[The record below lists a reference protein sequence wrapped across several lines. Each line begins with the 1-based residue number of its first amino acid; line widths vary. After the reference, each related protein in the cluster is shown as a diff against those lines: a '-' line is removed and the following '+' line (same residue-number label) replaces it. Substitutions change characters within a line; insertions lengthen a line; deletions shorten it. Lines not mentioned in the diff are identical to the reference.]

1 MRIFTHCF
9 ETGSLGGK
17 MLTRVERVLALKNI
31 ELFHD
36 IPGEVLAD
44 IAALLEEET
53 FEKGQYIVNE
63 GDLGKEMY
71 MIVKGEVEVVAGG
84 NVVAVMKDGA
94 GFGEMALIDSQPRSA
109 DIVAKNDVLVLKME
123 SDDFLEILKQR
134 DEVALGVI
142 RVLTGRIRELNAKL
156 AEKAGKKGK

>member
-1 MRIFTHCF
+1 
-9 ETGSLGGK
+9 

-44 IAALLEEET
+44 IAALLEEES

-63 GDLGKEMY
+63 GDLGKELF

-84 NVVAVMKDGA
+84 NVVAVMKEGA
-94 GFGEMALIDSQPRSA
+94 GFGEMALIDNQPRSA
-109 DIVAKNDVLVLKME
+109 DIVARNDVLVLKME

-156 AEKAGKKGK
+156 AEKVAKK

>member
-1 MRIFTHCF
+1 
-9 ETGSLGGK
+9 

-63 GDLGKEMY
+63 GDLGKELF

-94 GFGEMALIDSQPRSA
+94 GFGEMALIDNQPRSA
-109 DIVAKNDVLVLKME
+109 DIIARNDVLVLKME

-142 RVLTGRIRELNAKL
+142 RVLTGRIRDLNSKL
-156 AEKAGKKGK
+156 AEKSGKK

>member
-1 MRIFTHCF
+1 
-9 ETGSLGGK
+9 

-84 NVVAVMKDGA
+84 NVVAVMKEGA

-109 DIVAKNDVLVLKME
+109 DIIARNDVLVLKME

-156 AEKAGKKGK
+156 AEKVSGKKEK

>member
-1 MRIFTHCF
+1 
-9 ETGSLGGK
+9 
-17 MLTRVERVLALKNI
+17 MLTRVERVLAVKNF

-63 GDLGKEMY
+63 GDLGKELF
-71 MIVKGEVEVVAGG
+71 MIVKGEVEVVVGG
-84 NVVAVMKDGA
+84 NVVAVMKEGA

-109 DIVAKNDVLVLKME
+109 DIIARNDVLVLKME

-156 AEKAGKKGK
+156 AEKSGKK

>member
-1 MRIFTHCF
+1 
-9 ETGSLGGK
+9 

-63 GDLGKEMY
+63 GDLGKELF
-71 MIVKGEVEVVAGG
+71 MIVKGEVEVVVGG
-84 NVVAVMKDGA
+84 NVVAVMKEGA

-109 DIVAKNDVLVLKME
+109 DIIAKNDVLVLKME

-156 AEKAGKKGK
+156 AEKSGKK

>member
-1 MRIFTHCF
+1 
-9 ETGSLGGK
+9 

-63 GDLGKEMY
+63 GDLGKELF

-84 NVVAVMKDGA
+84 NVVAVMKEGA
-94 GFGEMALIDSQPRSA
+94 GFGEMALIDNQPRSA
-109 DIVAKNDVLVLKME
+109 DIIAKNDVLVLKME

-156 AEKAGKKGK
+156 AEKAGKKEK

>member
-1 MRIFTHCF
+1 
-9 ETGSLGGK
+9 

-44 IAALLEEET
+44 IAALLEEEN

-63 GDLGKEMY
+63 GDLGKELF
-71 MIVKGEVEVVAGG
+71 MIVKGEVEVVVGG
-84 NVVAVMKDGA
+84 NVVAVMKEGA

-109 DIVAKNDVLVLKME
+109 DIIARNDVLVLKME

-156 AEKAGKKGK
+156 AEKPGKE

>member
-1 MRIFTHCF
+1 
-9 ETGSLGGK
+9 

-63 GDLGKEMY
+63 GDLGKELF
-71 MIVKGEVEVVAGG
+71 MIVKGEVEVVVGG
-84 NVVAVMKDGA
+84 NVVAVMKEGA
-94 GFGEMALIDSQPRSA
+94 GFGEMALIDNQPRSA
-109 DIVAKNDVLVLKME
+109 DIIARNDVLVLKME

-156 AEKAGKKGK
+156 AEKAGKK

>member
-1 MRIFTHCF
+1 
-9 ETGSLGGK
+9 

-63 GDLGKEMY
+63 GDLGKELF

-84 NVVAVMKDGA
+84 NVVAIMKEGA

-109 DIVAKNDVLVLKME
+109 DIIARNDVLVLKME

-156 AEKAGKKGK
+156 AEKAGKKEK

>member
-1 MRIFTHCF
+1 
-9 ETGSLGGK
+9 

-44 IAALLEEET
+44 IAALLTEET
-53 FEKGQYIVNE
+53 FEKGQYIANE
-63 GDLGKEMY
+63 GDLEKELF

-84 NVVAVMKDGA
+84 HVVSVLKEGE
-94 GFGEMALIDSQPRSA
+94 GFGEMSLIESGTKSA
-109 DIVAKNDVLVLKME
+109 DLVAKDDVLLLKME

-134 DEVALGVI
+134 EEIALGVI
-142 RVLTGRIRELNAKL
+142 RVLAGRIRELTLKL
-156 AEKAGKKGK
+156 AEKNGQTNGSNKKH

>member
-1 MRIFTHCF
+1 
-9 ETGSLGGK
+9 

-44 IAALLEEET
+44 IAALLEEEN

-63 GDLGKEMY
+63 GDLGKELF
-71 MIVKGEVEVVAGG
+71 MIVKGEVEVVVGG
-84 NVVAVMKDGA
+84 NVVAVMKEGA

-109 DIVAKNDVLVLKME
+109 DIIARNDVLVLKME

-156 AEKAGKKGK
+156 AEKSEWT

>member
-1 MRIFTHCF
+1 
-9 ETGSLGGK
+9 

-31 ELFHD
+31 ELFHG

-44 IAALLEEET
+44 IATLLEEET

-63 GDLGKEMY
+63 GDLGKELF
-71 MIVKGEVEVVAGG
+71 MIVQGEVEVVAGG
-84 NVVAVMKDGA
+84 NVVAVMKKGE

-109 DIVAKNDVLVLKME
+109 DIIAKDDVLVLKME

-134 DEVALGVI
+134 EEVALGVI
-142 RVLTGRIRELNAKL
+142 KVLTGRIRELNMKL
-156 AEKAGKKGK
+156 VAEIGKKNDTGKKQKA

>member
-1 MRIFTHCF
+1 
-9 ETGSLGGK
+9 

-63 GDLGKEMY
+63 GDLGKELF
-71 MIVKGEVEVVAGG
+71 MIVKGEVEVVVGG
-84 NVVAVMKDGA
+84 NVVAVMKEGA
-94 GFGEMALIDSQPRSA
+94 GFGEMALIDNQPRSA
-109 DIVAKNDVLVLKME
+109 DIIARNDVLVLKME

-142 RVLTGRIRELNAKL
+142 KVLTGRIRELNAKL
-156 AEKAGKKGK
+156 AEKAGKK